1 MAKKTLLVSTD
12 CLQTMTDED
21 FFGEKSPGEWLRGIR
36 KELGFT
42 QQEMSDVLGYTR
54 VNYTKFESGYQSFPK
69 SVATVA
75 LLMKMMFHS
84 DELDKRIFVSPPRI
98 HDALIQEAT
107 ARRPRIRI
115 D

>member
-1 MAKKTLLVSTD
+1 MAKKPLIASTD

-21 FFGEKSPGEWLRGIR
+21 FFGDKKPGEWLRGIR
-36 KELGFT
+36 TELGFT
-42 QQEMSDVLGYTR
+42 QQEMSDVLVYTR

-75 LLMKMMFHS
+75 LLMRIMYHS
-84 DELDKRIFVSPPRI
+84 DELEKRIFVSPPRM

-107 ARRPRIRI
+107 ADRPNVRL
-115 D
+115 

>member
-1 MAKKTLLVSTD
+1 MIRRAALASNA

-54 VNYTKFESGYQSFPK
+54 VNYTKFESGNRQFSQVFK
-69 SVATVA
+69 VAV
-75 LLMKMMFHS
+75 LLMKMMYHS

-98 HDALIQEAT
+98 HDALIEESISGKT
-107 ARRPRIRI
+107 
-115 D
+115 

>member
-1 MAKKTLLVSTD
+1 MTTKPLLVSTD

-21 FFGEKSPGEWLRGIR
+21 FFGDKSPGEWLRGIR

-42 QQEMSDVLGYTR
+42 QQELSDILNYDR
-54 VNYTKFESGYQSFPK
+54 VNITLFESGKNPIPK
-69 SVATVA
+69 SVMVA
-75 LLMKMMFHS
+75 MLLMKMMYHS
-84 DELDKRIFVSPPRI
+84 DELDKRIFVSPPKI

-107 ARRPRIRI
+107 AKRPQIRI

>member
-21 FFGEKSPGEWLRGIR
+21 FFGDKSPGEWLRGIR

-42 QQEMSDVLGYTR
+42 QQELSDILGYTR
-54 VNYTKFESGYQSFPK
+54 VEISKFESEIRHFPPLLK
-69 SVATVA
+69 VTM
-75 LLMKMMFHS
+75 LLMKMMYHS

>member
-1 MAKKTLLVSTD
+1 MAKKLLIASTD

-21 FFGEKSPGEWLRGIR
+21 FFGDKSPGEWLRGIR
-36 KELGFT
+36 TELGFT

-75 LLMKMMFHS
+75 LLMRIMYHS
-84 DELDKRIFVSPPRI
+84 DELEKRIFVSPPRI

-107 ARRPRIRI
+107 ADRPNVRL
-115 D
+115 